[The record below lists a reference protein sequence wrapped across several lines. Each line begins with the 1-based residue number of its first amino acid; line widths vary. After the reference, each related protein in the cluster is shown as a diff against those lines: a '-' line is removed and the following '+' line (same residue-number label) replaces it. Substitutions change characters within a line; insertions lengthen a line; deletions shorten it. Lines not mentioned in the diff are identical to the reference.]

1 MLIRPSKQTDRLM
14 KICYSFH
21 MLNEAWNSAWRQ
33 NTLIQNLLSLMKVMA
48 EFVSISSD
56 NGIDHNDQDDAE
68 DRKVLA
74 MIIQKKKKKKK
85 E

>member
-1 MLIRPSKQTDRLM
+1 MRVYNDHILHQSGLVLLACFQMQYWQIKWS
-14 KICYSFH
+14 
-21 MLNEAWNSAWRQ
+21 Q
-33 NTLIQNLLSLMKVMA
+33 NTLIQNLLSLMKVMT

>member
-1 MLIRPSKQTDRLM
+1 MS
-14 KICYSFH
+14 
-21 MLNEAWNSAWRQ
+21 
-33 NTLIQNLLSLMKVMA
+33 LIQAM
-48 EFVSISSD
+48 FVSISSD